1 MHVNRVEIDRRL
13 SRVVS
18 ERLLPAVYRSLV
30 PLTVRRFDVPGEPIS
45 VTEALAAEYAP
56 SKVGERWG
64 PAWGTTWFE
73 LAADVPDEW
82 AGEIV
87 EGVVD
92 LGFDRD
98 VPGFAVEGLV
108 YRPDGTAIKGLH
120 PFNRWFPV
128 DSQATS
134 VRVLVE
140 AAANP
145 SIVFRLP
152 TQAGDLETASI
163 DTLYTLRQ
171 ADLGVVDVT
180 VRELV
185 ADLDVLSQLADQ
197 LPDDEPRAA
206 QIRAGLSEALDA
218 VSLSDISGTAA
229 RAREILAPLLTRPAH
244 ASAHQISAVGHAHI
258 DSAWLWPLRETV
270 RKVARTCANVT
281 QLMDDHP
288 DLVFVMSQ
296 AQHLAWLED
305 SHPDLFARVE
315 KKIAAGQFVPVG
327 GMWVE
332 ADTNM
337 PGGEA
342 MARQL
347 IHGKR
352 YYRERFGIDTQE
364 VWLPDSFGYSAGL
377 PQLIALSGSRWFMTQ
392 KLSWNR
398 TNRFPHHTF
407 WWEGIDGTR
416 IFTHFPPVDTY
427 NSDLSGAELAHASR
441 RFADKA
447 HANHS
452 LAPFGWGDGG
462 GGPTREMVGRA
473 YRTRDLEGSPRVRMA
488 SPSVFFADAEAEN
501 ARVPVWCG
509 ELYLEIHRGTY
520 TSHAKLKQGNRRS
533 EHLLREAELWATTA
547 AIRTGAEYPYNQL
560 DRLWKTVLLHQFHDI
575 LPGSSIAWVNREARE
590 SYRTVT
596 AELEKLINETL
607 KIITSTDS
615 GERADL
621 LCNAAPFLRSGVP
634 ALGCGAPTVEL
645 RPSSVQQAGNGYVLD
660 NGRIRA
666 EIDGQG
672 LITSLVDATTGRD
685 AIAPGGY
692 GNLLQVHPDL
702 PNDWDA
708 WDLDGFYRN
717 TRIDLTAVEEMKVVT
732 MPGGVAGLEL
742 RRRHGLSTFTHLI
755 SLSPGSMALEIQLD
769 ADWRERETFLKASF
783 DLDVRAEVSS
793 SETQFGHVNRPT
805 HDNTSWDAAKF
816 EICAHRF
823 IHLAEPG
830 YGVAVVNDS
839 TYGHDVTRAVRDD
852 GGTTTTLRLSLL
864 RAPRWPDPE
873 TDQGDHRL
881 RYWLVPAAKI
891 MDAVREGY
899 AINLPARTVVG
910 GKSVS
915 PLIMVDSADVVVECV
930 KLAEDRSGDVVVR
943 IYAASGGRAASTV
956 RADFQATSVESVDL
970 LERPLDI
977 GQSWPDPTATVV
989 DFRPFQIV
997 TLRYHR

>member
-30 PLTVRRFDVPGEPIS
+30 RLTVRRFDVPGEPIS

-270 RKVARTCANVT
+270 RKVARTCSSAT
-281 QLMDDHP
+281 QLMDGYP
-288 DLVFVMSQ
+288 ELIFAMSQ
-296 AQHLAWLED
+296 AQQFAWIEEQ
-305 SHPDLFARVE
+305 HPAVFARVRE
-315 KKIAAGQFVPVG
+315 RIEAGQFAPAG

-332 ADTNM
+332 ADSNM

-342 MARQL
+342 MVRQFL
-347 IHGKR
+347 HGKR
-352 YYRERFGIDTQE
+352 YFIEKFGIDNAE
-364 VWLPDSFGYSAGL
+364 VWLPDSFGFSAAL
-377 PQLIALSGSRWFMTQ
+377 PQLIALSGSRYFLTQ
-392 KLSWNR
+392 KISWNKI
-398 TNRFPHHTF
+398 NRFPHHTF
-407 WWEGIDGTR
+407 LWEGLDGTR
-416 IFTHFPPVDTY
+416 IFTHFPPVATY
-427 NSDLSGAELAHASR
+427 NSDLSGAELALASR
-441 RFADKA
+441 QFADQA
-447 HANHS
+447 RANHS
-452 LAPFGWGDGG
+452 LVPFGWGDGG
-462 GGPTREMVGRA
+462 GGPTREMLERA
-473 YRTRDLEGSPRVRMA
+473 RRTADLEGSAQVRIEPPA
-488 SPSVFFADAEAEN
+488 GFFARAEADY
-501 ARVPVWCG
+501 VDPPVWWG
-509 ELYLEIHRGTY
+509 ELYLELHRGTY
-520 TSHAKLKQGNRRS
+520 TSQARIKQGNRRS

-547 AIRTGAEYPYNQL
+547 TVRTGAAYPYAEL

-575 LPGSSIAWVNREARE
+575 LPGSSIAWVNREARATYE
-590 SYRTVT
+590 AVAVELNQLI
-596 AELEKLINETL
+596 AEALQAVEGADPDAADE
-607 KIITSTDS
+607 
-615 GERADL
+615 GEMMIF
-621 LCNAAPFLRSGVP
+621 NAAPYPRAGVP
-634 ALGCGAPTVEL
+634 ALGAAPPRAAGAAASAEQVADGFVL
-645 RPSSVQQAGNGYVLD
+645 SNGLMRV
-660 NGRIRA
+660 RIDTA
-666 EIDGQG
+666 G
-672 LITSLVDATTGRD
+672 LITSLIDSATGRD
-685 AIAPGGY
+685 GIAPGGC
-692 GNLLQVHPDL
+692 GNLLQIHPDV

-708 WDLDGFYRN
+708 WDVDSFYRATRTDLSRADSTELVELDGG
-717 TRIDLTAVEEMKVVT
+717 VVGVRT
-732 MPGGVAGLEL
+732 M
-742 RRRHGLSTFTHLI
+742 RRHGRSSFEQLV
-755 SLSPGSMALEIQLD
+755 SLAPKSKVLD
-769 ADWRERETFLKASF
+769 LHRYAEWQERETFLKASF
-783 DLDVRAEVSS
+783 DFDVRAEESS
-793 SETQFGHVNRPT
+793 SDTQFGHVKRAT
-805 HDNTSWDAAKF
+805 HQNTSWDAAKF

-823 IHLAEPG
+823 IHVAEPG
-830 YGVAVVNDS
+830 YGMA
-839 TYGHDVTRAVRDD
+839 
-852 GGTTTTLRLSLL
+852 
-864 RAPRWPDPE
+864 
-873 TDQGDHRL
+873 
-881 RYWLVPAAKI
+881 
-891 MDAVREGY
+891 
-899 AINLPARTVVG
+899 
-910 GKSVS
+910 
-915 PLIMVDSADVVVECV
+915 
-930 KLAEDRSGDVVVR
+930 
-943 IYAASGGRAASTV
+943 
-956 RADFQATSVESVDL
+956 
-970 LERPLDI
+970 
-977 GQSWPDPTATVV
+977 
-989 DFRPFQIV
+989 
-997 TLRYHR
+997 